1 VNNTAGFGLV
11 VGDMIS
17 DFGYLAVGAANN
29 PANQGRQGLHM
40 PGFVPGGMSKDLHQT
55 RVYGTIPLMGAAH
68 RFSSSE
74 TTVMY
79 SEESVPE
86 GALIV
91 MYRKETYFL
100 YGNQT
105 AGYDRAL

>member
-1 VNNTAGFGLV
+1 
-11 VGDMIS
+11 
-17 DFGYLAVGAANN
+17 
-29 PANQGRQGLHM
+29 
-40 PGFVPGGMSKDLHQT
+40 
-55 RVYGTIPLMGAAH
+55 MGAAH
-68 RFSSSE
+68 RCSSSE

-100 YGNQT
+100 YGNQCLNT
-105 AGYDRAL
+105 LNTESVFSCLAV

>member
-1 VNNTAGFGLV
+1 
-11 VGDMIS
+11 
-17 DFGYLAVGAANN
+17 
-29 PANQGRQGLHM
+29 M

-68 RFSSSE
+68 RCSSSE
-74 TTVMY
+74 ATVMY

-105 AGYDRAL
+105 SQRIAQAASCLVSILLRRVAQGWTDDL